1 MQPSPSNAPMA
12 KKNNFQINLEYYFV
26 KTILGFLGILPRKL
40 AVFICV
46 RIGDLAYLLLGNLK
60 RVALKNT
67 EIAFPKLSKKE
78 RKKIVRGCF
87 QNLGRQ
93 LGELSQFPKATRESL
108 EKIVEISV
116 RDETWERYREVKKTG
131 RGVIFLTPH
140 FGGWEILAFVSFIFL
155 GSQSY
160 LVRKLDNPRLEEMLA
175 AMRGK
180 FGNIP
185 IDKST
190 GILNALQLLRNGGN
204 LGILPD
210 LNTQK
215 HEGVFVPFFGKEACT
230 TGGVAALAMR
240 TDAIVALLSAAWNEE
255 KKKYII
261 TLDDSFEFETN
272 GDRKQSLI
280 DFTAKFTKEI
290 ENVIRR
296 NPEQWF
302 WIHKRWKTRPEG
314 EPEIY

>member
-1 MQPSPSNAPMA
+1 MA
-12 KKNNFQINLEYYFV
+12 KKSNFLINLEYYSV
-26 KTILGFLGILPRKL
+26 KTILSFLGILPRKL

-46 RIGDLAYLLLGNLK
+46 RLGDLAYLLLGSLK
-60 RVALKNT
+60 KVALKNT
-67 EIAFPKLSKKE
+67 EIAFPELNEKE

-108 EKIVEISV
+108 EKFVEISV
-116 RDETWERYREVKKTG
+116 SDETWERYREVKKTG

-155 GSQSY
+155 GPQSY

-190 GILNALQLLRNGGN
+190 GILNALQLLRSGGN

-210 LNTQK
+210 LNTQR

-240 TDAIVALLSAAWNEE
+240 TNAIVALLSAAWNEE
-255 KKKYII
+255 KKKYVI

-272 GDRKQSLI
+272 GDRKQSII

>member
-1 MQPSPSNAPMA
+1 MA
-12 KKNNFQINLEYYFV
+12 KKSSFQINLEYYTAW
-26 KTILGFLGILPRKL
+26 TILSFLGILPRKL
-40 AVFICV
+40 AVFLCV
-46 RIGDLAYLLLGNLK
+46 RLGDLAYLLLGGLK

-67 EIAFPKLSKKE
+67 EIAFPEKSEKE

-108 EKIVEISV
+108 EKIIEVSASEEI
-116 RDETWERYREVKKTG
+116 WERYRAEKNKG
-131 RGVIFLTPH
+131 RGVIMMTPH
-140 FGGWEILAFVSFIFL
+140 FGGWEILAFVSFMFL
-155 GSQSY
+155 GPQSY
-160 LVRKLDNPRLEEMLA
+160 LVRKLDNPRLEKMLA

-180 FGNIP
+180 FGNQP
-185 IDKST
+185 LDKST
-190 GILNALQLLRNGGN
+190 GILTALELLRSGGN

-210 LNTQK
+210 LNTQR
-215 HEGVFVPFFGKEACT
+215 HEGVFVPFFGKDACT
-230 TGGVAALAMR
+230 TAGVAALAMR
-240 TDAIVALLSAAWNEE
+240 TNSPVGLLSAAWDE
-255 KKKYII
+255 KKKKYVI
-261 TLDDSFEFETN
+261 TVDAGLEFEKN
-272 GDRKQSLI
+272 GDRKQSMI
-280 DFTAKFTKEI
+280 DFTARFTKEI